1 MKLPE
6 DKIGENLDD
15 LGYGNDFLDATLKAS
30 AMKEIIDNLYFIK
43 IVVC

>member
-15 LGYGNDFLDATLKAS
+15 FGYGNDFLDATLKAS
-30 AMKEIIDNLYFIK
+30 LP
-43 IVVC
+43 